1 MVKAIIRL
9 YQIEFKFMDLKKDLL
24 VILVT
29 NLVLTG
35 ETYFLIFNLFS
46 ISEQDNLLKLQ
57 NLLLES
63 NVI

>member
-57 NLLLES
+57 NLLLE
-63 NVI
+63 